1 MPSPTATCGAGGAV
15 AGEIPWWVNPV
26 VNPVVVNPVV
36 VNPVVVNREKGAHD
50 APAADRGFEH

>member
-1 MPSPTATCGAGGAV
+1 MPSPTGTCGAGGAV
-15 AGEIPWWVNPV
+15 AGEIPWS
-26 VNPVVVNPVV
+26 VNPVV